1 MILSIGEILADVVM
15 QNDGSMQAYLGGAPF
30 NAAVAAAKAGAK
42 TRFLGRIGDDP
53 MGKFLDREV
62 KKYPLETILQV
73 DPVRPTTLAFVSID
87 EKGER
92 DFKFLRHDAADAQIE
107 PDPAVFDGV
116 TTVHLGSLMLSEEN
130 GRKIADFVKNKA
142 RERGAKFSYDV
153 NFRSDIFR
161 DRKTAIDAALPCVF
175 AADIVKFSEEE
186 TEILFGKPYADALR
200 EEIGN
205 PLAVVTLGKKGCAVK
220 FRDEI
225 FVVPTIAVEPVDT
238 TGAGDAF
245 FGTLLAC
252 LDGVDLN
259 ALKKEE
265 LTAYVLRANEAGA
278 RATQHKGAL
287 S

>member
-1 MILSIGEILADVVM
+1 MILSVGEILADVVM
-15 QNDGSMQAYLGGAPF
+15 QNDGSMQSYLGGAPF

-53 MGKFLDREV
+53 MGKFLIREV
-62 KKYPLETILQV
+62 GKYPVDTILQV

-87 EKGER
+87 ERGER

-107 PDPAVFDGV
+107 PDPAAFVGAS
-116 TTVHLGSLMLSEEN
+116 TVHLGSLMLSEEN
-130 GRKIADFVKNKA
+130 GKKIADFVKNEAKKI
-142 RERGAKFSYDV
+142 GAKFSYDV

-161 DRKTAIDAALPCVF
+161 DRKTAVESSLPYVF

-186 TEILFGKPYADALR
+186 TVVLFGKEYEEALKTD
-200 EEIGN
+200 INN
-205 PLAVVTLGKKGCAVK
+205 PVAVVTLGKKGCAVK

-225 FVVPTIAVEPVDT
+225 FVVPTIAVDPVDT

-245 FGTLLAC
+245 FGTLLAR

-259 ALKKEE
+259 ALHKEQ
-265 LTAYVLRANEAGA
+265 LFSYVLCANEAGA